1 MGLSREKFE
10 DFKTIRRRDATL
22 EERKVKMARASVASF
37 QQNIMAKGQ
46 PATLRKSGIGFS

>member
-22 EERKVKMARASVASF
+22 EERKATMARASVKSF
-37 QQNIMAKGQ
+37 QQKMAEKQ
-46 PATLRKSGIGFS
+46 SATPRKSGIGFS